1 MRVVLRSALL
11 LGLLGAVYGCGNPA
25 PEIPK
30 DTVAYDKARDGEPK
44 AIGPGGGPGG
54 LKKGGGAGSAAPSK

>member
-1 MRVVLRSALL
+1 MRAV
-11 LGLLGAVYGCGNPA
+11 LLGAVLLGFVMVFSGCGNPA

-44 AIGPGGGPGG
+44 AIGPGGAGAGG
-54 LKKGGGAGSAAPSK
+54 LRKGSGAAPSK

>member
-1 MRVVLRSALL
+1 MRAVLLSALL
-11 LGLLGAVYGCGNPA
+11 LGFVGFLSGCGNPA

-44 AIGPGGGPGG
+44 AIGPGGAGGGG
-54 LKKGGGAGSAAPSK
+54 LKKGGGAAPSK